1 MKKSRLGKGLD
12 ALIPSEKKVETGSG
26 NLLPIEKI
34 KPNSDQPRKY
44 FEDTA
49 IQELAA
55 SIREKGV
62 IQPLTVRKSGSDYEI
77 IAGERRWRAS
87 QLAGIKNLPVVI
99 IEADD
104 NEVLELALIENLQ
117 REDLNPIEEAE
128 AYQKLADDFSLTH
141 EEISR
146 KIGKNRST
154 ITNHLR
160 LLRLTSRAKEA
171 LINGL
176 ISAGHARALVTIEE
190 EGLIDEYLDIIIAGN
205 LSVRQTEKLVKPSPG
220 PKPASEKDLSG
231 SGDKRY
237 IEAIAEELKKSL
249 GTKVKI
255 SGQSEK
261 GKIEIE
267 YYSGEEL
274 ERLIGILKSNR

>member
-12 ALIPSEKKVETGSG
+12 ALIPKENKQEQQP
-26 NLLPIEKI
+26 NLLPIERI
-34 KPNSDQPRKY
+34 KPNKSQPRKN
-44 FEDTA
+44 FEEDS
-49 IQELAA
+49 IGDLAS
-55 SIREKGV
+55 SIKEKGV
-62 IQPLTVRKSGSDYEI
+62 IQPLIVRKSGSDYEI

-87 QLAGIKNLPVVI
+87 KLVGIKNLPVVI

-104 NEVLELALIENLQ
+104 NEILELALIENLQ

-128 AYQKLADDFSLTH
+128 AYRKLADEFNLTH

-146 KIGKNRST
+146 KIGKDRST
-154 ITNHLR
+154 ISNQLR
-160 LLRLTSRAKEA
+160 LLKLTRRAREA

-176 ISAGHARALVTIEE
+176 ISAGHARALITVEDVD
-190 EGLIDEYLDIIIAGN
+190 LLDEYLDIIIDN
-205 LSVRQTEKLVKPSPG
+205 SLSVRQAEKLVKPG
-220 PKPASEKDLSG
+220 PKMKTKPGKKMGEAT
-231 SGDKRY
+231 DKKY
-237 IEAIAEELKKSL
+237 LDAIAEDLKKSL

-255 SGQSEK
+255 NGQSGK

>member
-1 MKKSRLGKGLD
+1 LKKSRLGKGLD
-12 ALIPSEKKVETGSG
+12 ALIPSEKKEESST
-26 NLLPIEKI
+26 NLLPIDRI
-34 KPNSDQPRKY
+34 KPNKSQPRKN
-44 FEDTA
+44 FEDSA
-49 IQELAA
+49 IKELAS

-62 IQPLTVRKSGSDYEI
+62 IQPLTVRKTGSDFEI

-87 QLAGIKNLPVVI
+87 KLAGIKNLPVVI

-128 AYQKLADDFSLTH
+128 AYQKLVDEFNLTH
-141 EEISR
+141 EEISK

-154 ITNHLR
+154 ITNQLR
-160 LLRLTSRAKEA
+160 LLKLTRRAKEA
-171 LINGL
+171 LVDGL
-176 ISAGHARALVTIEE
+176 ITAGHARALITVENE
-190 EGLIDEYLDIIIAGN
+190 NLLDEYLDIIVAN
-205 LSVRQTEKLVKPSPG
+205 SLSVRQTEKLVKPG
-220 PKPASEKDLSG
+220 PALKTGIKKNLADNTNKKYL
-231 SGDKRY
+231 
-237 IEAIAEELKKSL
+237 EAIAEDLKKSL

-255 SGQSEK
+255 NGLSGK

-267 YYSGEEL
+267 YYSDEEL

>member
-12 ALIPSEKKVETGSG
+12 ALIPSEKKEQLSP
-26 NLLPIEKI
+26 NLLPIESI
-34 KPNSDQPRKY
+34 KPNKDQPRKN
-44 FEDTA
+44 FEDSA
-49 IQELAA
+49 LKDLAS

-87 QLAGIKNLPVVI
+87 KLAGIKNLPVVI

-128 AYQKLADDFSLTH
+128 AYQKLSEDFNLTH
-141 EEISR
+141 EEISK
-146 KIGKNRST
+146 KIGKDRST
-154 ITNHLR
+154 ISNQLR
-160 LLRLTSRAKEA
+160 LLKLTRRAKEA
-171 LINGL
+171 LIDGL
-176 ISAGHARALVTIEE
+176 ISAGHARALITIEDE
-190 EGLIDEYLDIIIAGN
+190 EIIDKYLDIIIANN
-205 LSVRQTEKLVKPSPG
+205 LSVRQAEKLVKPG
-220 PKPASEKDLSG
+220 PELKTRVQKDLPDIT
-231 SGDKRY
+231 DKKY
-237 IEAIAEELKKSL
+237 LEAIAEDLKKSL
-249 GTKVKI
+249 GTKVSI
-255 SGQSEK
+255 NGQSGK

>member
-12 ALIPSEKKVETGSG
+12 ALIPSEKKVETTTG
-26 NLLPIEKI
+26 NLLPIERI
-34 KPNSDQPRKY
+34 KPNSAQPRKN
-44 FEDTA
+44 FEDSA

-55 SIREKGV
+55 SIKEKGV
-62 IQPLTVRKSGSDYEI
+62 IQPLTVRKSGSDFEI

-128 AYQKLADDFSLTH
+128 AYQKLADDFNLTH
-141 EEISR
+141 EEISK

-171 LINGL
+171 LIDGL
-176 ISAGHARALVTIEE
+176 ITAGHARALVTIEE
-190 EGLIDEYLDIIIAGN
+190 EGLIDEYLDIIISGS
-205 LSVRQTEKLVKPSPG
+205 LSVRQTEKLVKPAPG
-220 PKPASEKDLSG
+220 PKTKTENDPAEAS
-231 SGDKRY
+231 DKQY
-237 IEAIAEELKKSL
+237 IEAIAEDLKKSL
-249 GTKVKI
+249 GTKVRI
-255 SGQSEK
+255 NGQAEK

-267 YYSGEEL
+267 YYSGDEL

>member
-12 ALIPSEKKVETGSG
+12 ALIPSEKITEKSPD
-26 NLLPIEKI
+26 NLIPIDRI
-34 KPNSDQPRKY
+34 KPNKSQPRKN
-44 FEDTA
+44 FEDSA
-49 IQELAA
+49 IKDLAA
-55 SIREKGV
+55 SIREKGL
-62 IQPLTVRKSGSDYEI
+62 IQPLTVRKAGSDFEI

-87 QLAGIKNLPVVI
+87 KLAGMKNLPVVI

-128 AYQKLADDFSLTH
+128 AYQKLADEFSLTH

-146 KIGKNRST
+146 KIGKDRST
-154 ITNHLR
+154 ISNQLR
-160 LLRLTSRAKEA
+160 LLKLTRRAREA
-171 LINGL
+171 LIDGL
-176 ISAGHARALVTIEE
+176 ITAGHARALVTIED
-190 EGLIDEYLDIIIAGN
+190 EGLIDEYLDIIIAN
-205 LSVRQTEKLVKPSPG
+205 SLSVRQTEKLVKPVPG
-220 PKPASEKDLSG
+220 KKTTVKKQEPENTDRQYL
-231 SGDKRY
+231 
-237 IEAIAEELKKSL
+237 EAIADDLKKSL

-255 SGQSEK
+255 NGLSGK